1 MHIINIDVHLIDMK
15 AISLCNLET
24 YFYLAK
30 LTEINNVGETRQMN
44 LHGLIKISLNNVQI
58 SQSNFLCLF
67 TLSMELAMQA
77 AFLSA
82 RCARYKFLYFSRNDS
97 WSDN

>member
-30 LTEINNVGETRQMN
+30 LT
-44 LHGLIKISLNNVQI
+44 KISLNNVQI